1 MTEWQN
7 GRIRFVA
14 EFASLQIEQGSGMID
29 VLGVPEMSRAISA
42 YHSIT
47 ASPEFQELER
57 LRIKASH
64 DEAQAVYNA
73 GR

>member
-1 MTEWQN
+1 
-7 GRIRFVA
+7 
-14 EFASLQIEQGSGMID
+14 MID